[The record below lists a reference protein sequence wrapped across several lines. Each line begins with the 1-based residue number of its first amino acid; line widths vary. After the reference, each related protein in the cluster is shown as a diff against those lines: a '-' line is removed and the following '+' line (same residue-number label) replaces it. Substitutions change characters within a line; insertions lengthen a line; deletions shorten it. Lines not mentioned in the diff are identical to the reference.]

1 MPYDNFGNIGLNF
14 MSLKKWWQY
23 LLLAVI
29 VSVFSV
35 IALVAIAASIIYPS
49 LPSLEALTDYHPKL
63 PLQIYSEDGFLIG
76 EFGEERRAYIKIE
89 KVPQVMKDAVL
100 AIEDRRFYQHN
111 GIDTIG
117 IIRAIRNNVT
127 GRGHEGASTITM
139 QVAKNFF
146 TPPNGKRGLITK
158 INEALLAIKIERNL
172 SKDKILELYLNQIY
186 LGQRAYG
193 FAAASQVYFDKPI
206 EKITLAEAAILA
218 GLPKAPSGYNPFI
231 NPKRSIGRQHEV
243 LRDMYRFGFLK
254 EEAYQAALN
263 QELVFKSN
271 AQEKSHALS
280 ADYVAEI
287 VRDTLYAKYQEE
299 IYSSGLKV
307 YTTIRKT
314 NQVAA
319 NNAVLQGII
328 EYDTRHGY
336 RGPEAIIDIDAL
348 PASDTKNA
356 LDIVLDEYE
365 IFGEM
370 VPAIITNVTAKS
382 VQAHT
387 KLGDDIEVT
396 GKGLTF
402 IDKQLREKA
411 PEKRQIKAG
420 AIIRLMKTGNNTD
433 ATNKSGWR
441 IVQLPQ
447 VESAL
452 IALDPDNGAVRA
464 LVGGF
469 DFNRSKF
476 NHVTQAHRQPGSS
489 LKPFIYS
496 AALEKG
502 YTAAT
507 IVQDKPLSFT
517 SSQTGDDAWSP
528 KNYEDSFAGPT
539 RIRKALA
546 HSVNTVAI
554 QVLNDIGPQYAQEY
568 LTRFGFLPK
577 NHPAYLTLALGA
589 GSASPWEMA
598 QAYAV
603 FANGGYRVRPN
614 IIAKIVDSSG
624 KVIMTTQFDQVGKN
638 APRVIDARNAFIMN
652 SMLQTVV
659 QNGTA
664 VKALS
669 LNRKD
674 IAGKTG
680 TTNDHHDAWFTGYS
694 PSQVAIAWVGFDQ
707 PQPLGRGETGGAAAL
722 PIWIKYMG
730 VALKGV
736 PEKTLRMPEGIDTYN
751 IDPYTGTRGGSLP
764 EYFYHENPPPYYAAP
779 ATSDTENGSIEDGY
793 YVENPNN
800 SDAPAP
806 SQPQQV
812 IQPDIPTPQQQPAP
826 AAEPAPTSPNAAIQR
841 KTISAKADHI
851 DAQKAAMKMLGAH

>member
-1 MPYDNFGNIGLNF
+1 
-14 MSLKKWWQY
+14 
-23 LLLAVI
+23 
-29 VSVFSV
+29 
-35 IALVAIAASIIYPS
+35 
-49 LPSLEALTDYHPKL
+49 
-63 PLQIYSEDGFLIG
+63 
-76 EFGEERRAYIKIE
+76 
-89 KVPQVMKDAVL
+89 MK
-100 AIEDRRFYQHN
+100 
-111 GIDTIG
+111 
-117 IIRAIRNNVT
+117 
-127 GRGHEGASTITM
+127 
-139 QVAKNFF
+139 
-146 TPPNGKRGLITK
+146 
-158 INEALLAIKIERNL
+158 
-172 SKDKILELYLNQIY
+172 
-186 LGQRAYG
+186 
-193 FAAASQVYFDKPI
+193 
-206 EKITLAEAAILA
+206 AE
-218 GLPKAPSGYNPFI
+218 
-231 NPKRSIGRQHEV
+231 
-243 LRDMYRFGFLK
+243 
-254 EEAYQAALN
+254 
-263 QELVFKSN
+263 
-271 AQEKSHALS
+271 
-280 ADYVAEI
+280 
-287 VRDTLYAKYQEE
+287 
-299 IYSSGLKV
+299 
-307 YTTIRKT
+307 TT
-314 NQVAA
+314 N
-319 NNAVLQGII
+319 
-328 EYDTRHGY
+328 
-336 RGPEAIIDIDAL
+336 
-348 PASDTKNA
+348 
-356 LDIVLDEYE
+356 
-365 IFGEM
+365 
-370 VPAIITNVTAKS
+370 
-382 VQAHT
+382 
-387 KLGDDIEVT
+387 
-396 GKGLTF
+396 
-402 IDKQLREKA
+402 
-411 PEKRQIKAG
+411 
-420 AIIRLMKTGNNTD
+420 D

-507 IVQDKPLSFT
+507 VVQDKPLTFT

-528 KNYEDSFAGPT
+528 KNYEDSYAGPT

-554 QVLNDIGPQYAQEY
+554 QVLDDIGPQYAQEY

-589 GSASPWEMA
+589 GSASPWDMA

-603 FANGGYRVRPN
+603 FANGGYRVKPN

-624 KVIMTTQFDQVGKN
+624 KVIMNTQFDQVGKN

-652 SMLQTVV
+652 SMLQTVI

-722 PIWIKYMG
+722 PIWIKYMA

-751 IDPYTGTRGGSLP
+751 IDPTTGTRGGSLL
-764 EYFYHENPPPYYAAP
+764 EYFYHENPPPTYAAP
-779 ATSDTENGSIEDGY
+779 SVSDTENGSIENGY
-793 YVENPNN
+793 YVENPNGAN
-800 SDAPAP
+800 TDVPAP
-806 SQPQQV
+806 SQPQQI
-812 IQPDIPTPQQQPAP
+812 IQPDIPAPQQPAP
-826 AAEPAPTSPNAAIQR
+826 ATEATPATPSAAIQR
-841 KTISAKADHI
+841 KTISAKAENI